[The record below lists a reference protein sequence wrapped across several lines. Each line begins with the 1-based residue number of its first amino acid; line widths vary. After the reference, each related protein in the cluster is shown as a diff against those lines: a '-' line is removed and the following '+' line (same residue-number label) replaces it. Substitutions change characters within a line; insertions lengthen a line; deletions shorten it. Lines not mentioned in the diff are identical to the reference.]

1 MLSGVQA
8 QESPS
13 PMPVSLPILAP
24 NTGRVFHHWQ
34 PTPRAEIARAVAIV
48 DRGLDGLETVER
60 RRDILARCA
69 EALVSGRRTLA
80 DLVVRE
86 VGKKPEEAL
95 GEVDYAASFLKSA
108 HAALDELVLER
119 RPEPGR
125 LIREVPYRAAL
136 LIAPFNDPLA
146 GLTRKIGP
154 ALAAGA
160 TVLVKPSRLGILCAQ
175 ALIES
180 FHEAGARDFI
190 QLVAPQDNG
199 IVEALI
205 PDRRI
210 GAVSFTGSTGAGR
223 RLAVAAAREGK
234 RAVLELGG
242 NCPFVVCEDA
252 RLDLALEDLMARKL
266 KAAGQACSS
275 VNRVF
280 VAARR
285 YAEFRDRL
293 VEHAARIE
301 PGPSVDPGVELGPLR
316 TREATRALSDAV
328 DRAVRGGE
336 RLLSQR
342 PGPAPPEAPFLF
354 PFTVVE
360 CDDRS
365 WFDTYESFGPVLSIR
380 PFDTLDALLRRM
392 EAERHALA
400 AYFHTADPEALL
412 PRLRRLRFGSLGLNS
427 TAIQGADVP
436 TGGFRDA
443 GIGREGGIWG
453 VREFLTPVNCRMAR
467 DQVSI
472 PRWGS

>member
-1 MLSGVQA
+1 MT
-8 QESPS
+8 
-13 PMPVSLPILAP
+13 VSLPILAP

-34 PTPRAEIARAVAIV
+34 PTPSAEVARAVEIA
-48 DRGLDGLETVER
+48 DRGLDGLEKVER
-60 RRDILARCA
+60 RREILDQCVAT
-69 EALVSGRRTLA
+69 LVSGRRTLA
-80 DLVVRE
+80 DLVVQE

-95 GEVDYAASFLKSA
+95 GEVDYAASFLKA
-108 HAALDELVLER
+108 ARAALDELILER
-119 RPEPGR
+119 RPEPER

-146 GLTRKIGP
+146 GLARKIGP

-160 TVLVKPSRLGILCAQ
+160 TALVKPSRLGILCAQ

-190 QLVAPQDNG
+190 QLVAPEDNG
-199 IVEALI
+199 TVEALI
-205 PDRRI
+205 SDHRI

-223 RLAVAAAREGK
+223 RLAAAAAREGK

-252 RLDLALEDLMARKL
+252 RLDRAIEDLMARKL

-293 VEHAARIE
+293 MEHAARIV
-301 PGPSVDPGVELGPLR
+301 PGPSDGAGVELGPLR
-316 TREATRALSDAV
+316 TREATRLLSDAV

-360 CDDRS
+360 CGDRS
-365 WFDTYESFGPVLSIR
+365 WFDTCESFGPVLSIR

-392 EAERHALA
+392 ETERHALA
-400 AYFHTADPEALL
+400 AYFHTADSEALL
-412 PRLRRLRFGSLGLNS
+412 PRLRRLRFGSLGINS

-453 VREFLTPVNCRMAR
+453 VREFLTPINHRMA
-467 DQVSI
+467 
-472 PRWGS
+472 